1 MKYSQTE
8 IQHLIISWL
17 AISLA
22 FAIAQTRVS
31 DFSLF
36 IIAII
41 FSAITVGIGFIAHEL
56 AHKYFAQKYG
66 AFAEFRADFQML
78 LFAVLISFTGFIFAA
93 PGAVIIAGHVS
104 KNNYGKISAAGPTT
118 NFIVALLFGI
128 LVFTSGGILKN
139 IAAYGFTIN
148 SWLGLFNLI
157 PFGNFDG
164 IKIMHWNK
172 IVYGILVLT
181 GFIMVGVSRF
191 I

>member
-8 IQHLIISWL
+8 IQHLTISWI

-22 FAIAQTRVS
+22 FAIAETGVK

-56 AHKYFAQKYG
+56 AHKYLAQKYG

-93 PGAVIIAGHVS
+93 PGAVVIAGHIS
-104 KNNYGKISAAGPTT
+104 KNNYGKVSAAGPAT
-118 NFIVALLFGI
+118 NFIVALIFGI
-128 LVFTSGGILKN
+128 AVFASGGILKS
-139 IAAYGFTIN
+139 IASYGFTIN

-172 IVYGILVLT
+172 IVYAALVVV
-181 GFIMVGVSRF
+181 GFVLVGMSGF
-191 I
+191 L